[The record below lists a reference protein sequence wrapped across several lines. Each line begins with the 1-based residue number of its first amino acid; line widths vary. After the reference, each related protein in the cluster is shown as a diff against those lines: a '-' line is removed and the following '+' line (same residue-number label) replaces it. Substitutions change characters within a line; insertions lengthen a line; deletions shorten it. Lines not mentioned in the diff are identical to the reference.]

1 MSAKQSIFRQAID
14 DGHGSAN
21 VGYLALYWAM
31 VVWSLVSIGILL
43 VGGVALLRAPDAADR
58 AAIIQ
63 AIGVAEGAT
72 AMGFATVCGAI
83 GFFLW
88 GDSRTPQQRPSLPQT
103 TVTVNQ

>member
-1 MSAKQSIFRQAID
+1 MSKPSVFRQAID

-31 VVWSLVSIGILL
+31 VVWSAVSIGIVLI
-43 VGGVALLRAPDAADR
+43 GGFAVVRAPDAADR

-63 AIGVAEGAT
+63 AIGVAEGAA
-72 AMGFATVCGAI
+72 AMGFATVAGAI

-88 GDSRTPQQRPSLPQT
+88 GDSRTPQHAPAPQT